1 MPTSP
6 RERGAPSTRPSN
18 SLRKA
23 RYLPAVSS
31 SSPTDSSDDD
41 DGSDLDPSA
50 VPPEDPVDPLR
61 RVNVMLQFLGAG
73 ALAVG
78 SALLI
83 SLYVTGPPRLND
95 MATSSTAVLF
105 MTLLIGCLAM
115 VPSWAAALL
124 ILIQKKPT
132 KGMPPHNP
140 RWLRSAALLALLI
153 AMLYVVAGIILFV
166 VLEQESSFVSFCLQN
181 IPSTTKD
188 NCEERYNRAWLILLA
203 VGLCFFVHVAL
214 GFPVYRYT
222 RGPAYG
228 VQLEGGFLLEPGS
241 TARRH
246 EADRRQRRS
255 CRTPTRSR
263 STPTHG
269 SQVVSGRRTRA
280 DGAAVASRAGQH
292 GAELDGR
299 AERRRAGRWSE
310 LSSEEEGSSVEEA
323 GRRKEVRQ
331 SRRSSRRR

>member
-1 MPTSP
+1 MPSSSRRR
-6 RERGAPSTRPSN
+6 REGALVASSR

-31 SSPTDSSDDD
+31 SSSTDDD
-41 DGSDLDPSA
+41 HGDDDALDLDPSA
-50 VPPEDPVDPLR
+50 VPPEDPIDPLR

-105 MTLLIGCLAM
+105 MTLFIGCLAV
-115 VPSWAAALL
+115 VPSWSAALL
-124 ILIQKKPT
+124 ILFQKKPAE
-132 KGMPPHNP
+132 GMPPHNP
-140 RWLRSAALLALLI
+140 RWLRTAALLAFLI
-153 AMLYVVAGIILFV
+153 AMLYVLAGIILFV

-203 VGLCFFVHVAL
+203 VGLVFFVHIAL

-228 VQLEGGFLLEPGS
+228 RP
-241 TARRH
+241 ARR
-246 EADRRQRRS
+246 R
-255 CRTPTRSR
+255 
-263 STPTHG
+263 
-269 SQVVSGRRTRA
+269 
-280 DGAAVASRAGQH
+280 
-292 GAELDGR
+292 
-299 AERRRAGRWSE
+299 
-310 LSSEEEGSSVEEA
+310 EGSSFMV
-323 GRRKEVRQ
+323 GQ
-331 SRRSSRRR
+331 SRSADD